1 MDKLGAIDDQKKF
14 IEENESKNNKKK
26 LNIFQ
31 KKELNQT
38 PKNYLMIKRLLFVKP
53 LNLIVIIHAKTLLF
67 KDMIY

>member
-31 KKELNQT
+31 KKELN
-38 PKNYLMIKRLLFVKP
+38 
-53 LNLIVIIHAKTLLF
+53 
-67 KDMIY
+67 